1 MGSLLREGTVVVV
14 REDREG
20 VRVGELAISNDD

>member
-20 VRVGELAISNDD
+20 VRVELAISNDD